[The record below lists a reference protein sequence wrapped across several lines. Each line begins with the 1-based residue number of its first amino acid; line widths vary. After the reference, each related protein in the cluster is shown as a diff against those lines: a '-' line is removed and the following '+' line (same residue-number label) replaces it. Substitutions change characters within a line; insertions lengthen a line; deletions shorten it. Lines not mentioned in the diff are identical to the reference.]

1 MTHDATNERARSD
14 AWHAQ
19 HDALAAEVAAL
30 SPLRARQLA
39 FALVTEMIAQ
49 LVAPGAPLAAIL
61 VQRLADVVE
70 LVAEMRH
77 RLCDVLV
84 PASFADLGQ
93 RADRLHAWHFVQV
106 GPRGTWPDELRLPA
120 DAAEAVRRACEDDV
134 HAALA
139 TLYTGARA
147 ALTRARL
154 DPERLDDLWQEATI
168 AGLDDLVQAAAREPK
183 GDVVLQALHVTG
195 GAAAVD
201 ALRQP
206 PDPPPPTCTGT
217 TATWCPVHGDCACP
231 YKHDNPDNGRTLD
244 HHACPL
250 HGFASDH
257 GEHHASIT
265 TPEERAWCRDL
276 AARARHG
283 AFSTKEPAT

>member
-1 MTHDATNERARSD
+1 MTHDLATARARSD

-30 SPLRARQLA
+30 SALRARQLA

-49 LVAPGAPLAAIL
+49 LVAPGVPLAALL
-61 VQRLADVVE
+61 VTRLAEVVE

-84 PASFADLGQ
+84 PGSFVDLAQ
-93 RADRLHAWHFVQV
+93 RADRIHAWLFVQV

-134 HAALA
+134 HGALA

-147 ALTRARL
+147 ALERARL
-154 DPERLDDLWQEATI
+154 DVGPLDDLWQEAAREATI
-168 AGLDDLVQAAAREPK
+168 SGLDGLVQAAAREHKP
-183 GDVVLQALHVTG
+183 DVVLQALHVAC

-201 ALRQP
+201 SLRRP
-206 PDPPPPTCTGT
+206 RLGDEPGLPD
-217 TATWCPVHGDCACP
+217 AGDDVP
-231 YKHDNPDNGRTLD
+231 H
-244 HHACPL
+244 
-250 HGFASDH
+250 
-257 GEHHASIT
+257 IT
-265 TPEERAWCRDL
+265 TPEERAWCRNL
-276 AARARHG
+276 AARATSG
-283 AFSTKEPAT
+283 AFATKEPAT